1 MYKSSIRWGIIGCGR
16 IARKFAADL
25 AIVPGAELYAIAT
38 HNKENALDF
47 SAKFPSKFV
56 YHDYEEML
64 KNEEID
70 VVYIATTHNF
80 HFENTLLCLRY
91 GKAVLCEK
99 AFAENAIQAKEMIET
114 ASAKKIFLM
123 EALWTRFLPHFLKM
137 QEMIS
142 SGMIGDVKTMLN
154 SFGYIPPIDASE
166 RLWKK
171 ELAGGSLLDI
181 GVYTIFMALQV
192 LGKPDHIQSQMTM
205 SSTGVDAQAAMIF
218 SYNNGAVVQNI
229 STYIS
234 NLPVESFISGTK
246 GFIKLPHRFHAPL
259 EFFEYSS
266 HGILGKEI
274 IPVKFAGGFGL
285 HYEIAHVMEC
295 LRAGK
300 TESEMMRHAD
310 TILQME
316 TMDEVRKHAI
326 CQS

>member
-1 MYKSSIRWGIIGCGR
+1 MGCGR

-25 AIVPGAELYAIAT
+25 ALVPGAELYAIAT

-80 HFENTLLCLRY
+80 HFANTLLCLQY

-99 AFAENAIQAKEMIET
+99 AFAENAMQAKEMLTT
-114 ASAKKIFLM
+114 ARTKKLFLM

-142 SGMIGDVKTMLN
+142 SGKIGEVKTMLN
-154 SFGYIPPIDASE
+154 SFGYIPAMDAPQ
-166 RLWKK
+166 RLMKK

-192 LGKPDHIQSQMTM
+192 LGKPDYIQSQMSM
-205 SSTGVDAQAAMIF
+205 SSTGVDVQTAMTF
-218 SYNNGAVVQNI
+218 SYKNGAVAQNI
-229 STYIS
+229 STYLS
-234 NLPVESFISGTK
+234 NSPVESFIGGTK
-246 GFIKLPHRFHAPL
+246 GFVKLPHRFHAPL
-259 EFFEYSS
+259 EFIEYSS
-266 HGILGKEI
+266 NGFLQKEI
-274 IPVKFAGGFGL
+274 IPVKFSGGFGL
-285 HYEIAHVMEC
+285 QYEIAHVMGC

-310 TILQME
+310 TLLLME
-316 TMDEVRKHAI
+316 TMDEVRMKAGYD
-326 CQS
+326 SKN

>member
-1 MYKSSIRWGIIGCGR
+1 MHKNSIRWGIMGCGR

-47 SAKFPSKFV
+47 STKFPSKFV

-64 KNEEID
+64 KNEDID

-99 AFAENAIQAKEMIET
+99 SFAENAIQAKEMIAT
-114 ASAKKIFLM
+114 ASAKKLFLM
-123 EALWTRFLPHFLKM
+123 EAMWTRFLPHFLKV

-142 SGMIGDVKTMLN
+142 SGVIGEVKTMLN
-154 SFGYIPPIDASE
+154 SFGYIPATDAPL
-166 RLWKK
+166 RLMTK

-192 LGKPDHIQSQMTM
+192 LGKPDYIQSQMTM
-205 SSTGVDAQAAMIF
+205 STTNVDAQTAMTF
-218 SYNNGAVVQNI
+218 SYKNGAVAQNI
-229 STYIS
+229 CTYLS
-234 NLPVESFISGTK
+234 NIPTESFIGGTK

-266 HGILGKEI
+266 AGFINKEI

-285 HYEIAHVMEC
+285 QYEITHVMEC
-295 LRAGK
+295 LREGK
-300 TESEMMRHAD
+300 TESPMMSHAD

-316 TMDEVRKHAI
+316 TMDEVRKRAI